1 MTERSLP
8 VTLPLPRN
16 FALTPHQMASPDPPL
31 PGPAN
36 LVDDALRHP
45 DSAPPISPDSAPPST
60 ATRPSALSRGELST
74 ASSYASEVSTR
85 EGTPDLANGQGV
97 TTTITTVTGKGGK
110 AVTQTLTHVGAA
122 SVDARFSSTTN
133 SITLRPI
140 PARGG
145 DPKKIKVLRSRR
157 THFAPRTSHFDR
169 HNLTSASDPFRGLYT
184 LFWIVIF
191 VGALKTVY
199 HRFAEQGGWGGEW
212 RFAALI
218 SRDGWVLAVSD
229 AVLVSASLLCVPY
242 AKLLVHGWI
251 RYHGAGV
258 IIQHICQTL
267 YLAIAIR
274 WTFHR
279 NWPWVQSGFMTL
291 HALSMLMKI
300 HSYCSLNGELSE
312 RRRQLKKDEKRLE
325 EVLEEMGGRR
335 KAEREAREEWER
347 QCGEAAR
354 AKEGEAGVS
363 EGEKEAAATLS
374 STDASNSA
382 LSSEDEAAAALLRHR
397 QPTAR
402 RRSIS
407 PSASRTGS
415 SSAPSAT
422 LAPSRAEEPQE
433 GVETL
438 TWHPSDQVS
447 KLAIA
452 ICEAKD
458 LLTSNGKKPVT
469 FPENV
474 TFANFI
480 DYLLVPTLVYELEY
494 PRTDSI
500 RPLYILEKTLATFG
514 TFSILVLIVD
524 SFILPVTSRTD
535 TPLFGFVLDLALP
548 FTLAYLLIFYVIFE
562 GVCNGF
568 AELTRFADRNFFD
581 DWWNSCTFDEFSR
594 KWNRPVHAFLLRH
607 VYAETMASYK
617 LSKLSAAF
625 VTFLFSAC
633 VHELVMAVVTK
644 KLRLYLFSMQMAQ
657 LPLIMV
663 GRAKIFRQYP
673 ALGNLFFWLA
683 LLSGF
688 PLLGTL
694 YLRY

>member
-1 MTERSLP
+1 
-8 VTLPLPRN
+8 
-16 FALTPHQMASPDPPL
+16 MASLDPPL

-36 LVDDALRHP
+36 LIDDALRHP
-45 DSAPPISPDSAPPST
+45 NSAPPIPPESAPPSLP
-60 ATRPSALSRGELST
+60 ATGTHPRGQLST
-74 ASSYASEVSTR
+74 ASSYSSDVSTR
-85 EGTPDLANGQGV
+85 EGTPDLPAGQGV

-110 AVTQTLTHVGAA
+110 AVTQTLTHVGAS
-122 SVDARFSSTTN
+122 SVDARFSSSTK

-140 PARGG
+140 TARGG

-169 HNLTSASDPFRGLYT
+169 HNQTSASDPFRGLYT
-184 LFWIVIF
+184 LFWI
-191 VGALKTVY
+191 
-199 HRFAEQGGWGGEW
+199 GGWGGEW

-251 RYHGAGV
+251 RYRGAGV
-258 IIQHICQTL
+258 VIQHICQTL

-312 RRRQLKKDEKRLE
+312 RRREMIKGEGRLE
-325 EVLEEMGGRR
+325 IAVEELGGRR
-335 KAEREAREEWER
+335 KVEREAREEWER
-347 QCGEAAR
+347 MCAESQTG
-354 AKEGEAGVS
+354 KEGDAQR
-363 EGEKEAAATLS
+363 GEDEMVGLVAQP
-374 STDASNSA
+374 STDASTSA
-382 LSSEDEAAAALLRHR
+382 LSSEDEAVAAAALRHR

-407 PSASRTGS
+407 PSASRAGLTS
-415 SSAPSAT
+415 SSSSQP
-422 LAPSRAEEPQE
+422 APSRAGLTSSSSAQPAPSRPEEPQE

-438 TWHPSDQVS
+438 TWHPSDRVS

-535 TPLFGFVLDLALP
+535 TPLFGFILDLALP